1 MTRQELEATLRAIT
15 VPEKFL
21 DDDEEI
27 IGLPESSDG
36 SPGRI
41 RYADLNIDGF
51 DDLLIT
57 LSIRNKKDGKNRQ
70 LSMVLEN

>member
-1 MTRQELEATLRAIT
+1 MTRQDLVITLRGIT

-21 DDDEEI
+21 FKDEEI

-41 RYADLNIDGF
+41 RYGDINIDGF

-57 LSIRNKKDGKNRQ
+57 LTIRNKNDGKKRQ